1 VILLLAVAV
10 GLLAGLARAWYGG
23 CRLASPSL
31 HLVWLVPVAFVPQW
45 LAFHLPATR
54 KLVPDDT
61 AAAILVSSQA
71 FLLVFAWLNRHQPG
85 FWALGLGLA
94 LNLLAIGLNG
104 GLMPISPE
112 TLSRLVPDALPDA
125 WQIGHRLGSGK
136 DVVLPIAA
144 TRLWWLGDRFLLPR
158 WLPYQVAFSLGDAFI
173 AGGAFWFLWMLG
185 EGHGMRQNK
194 QRRFEYAHRALAR
207 CKERFAKWQRVEPL
221 SKRGGGKSG
230 VLRSAV
236 GRSSNGAENR
246 LQR

>member
-1 VILLLAVAV
+1 VILLLAIVA
-10 GLLAGLARAWYGG
+10 GLLAGLARAWHGG
-23 CRLASPSL
+23 RRLASPSL
-31 HLVWLVPVAFVPQW
+31 RLVWLVLVAFAPQW
-45 LAFHLPATR
+45 LTFYLPATR
-54 KLVPDDT
+54 QLVSDDL
-61 AAAILVSSQA
+61 AAAILVSSQVV
-71 FLLVFAWLNRHQPG
+71 LLAFAWFNRHQPG

-94 LNLLAIGLNG
+94 LNLLVIGLNG

-112 TLSRLVPDALPDA
+112 TLSRLVPNALPDA
-125 WQIGHRLGSGK
+125 WQISHRLGSGK
-136 DVVLPIAA
+136 DVVLPLAA
-144 TRLWWLGDRFLLPR
+144 TQLWWLGDRFLLPR
-158 WLPYQVAFSLGDAFI
+158 WFPYRVAFSLGDVFI

-185 EGHGMRQNK
+185 EGHGKRQNK
-194 QRRFEYAHRALAR
+194 QRRSEYAHRALAR

>member
-1 VILLLAVAV
+1 VILLLAIAA
-10 GLLAGLARAWYGG
+10 GLLAGLARAWHGG

-45 LAFHLPATR
+45 LAFYLPATR
-54 KLVPDDT
+54 RLASDDL

-71 FLLVFAWLNRHQPG
+71 FLLVFAWFNRHESG

-94 LNLLAIGLNG
+94 LNLLVIALNG

-112 TLSRLVPDALPDA
+112 TLSRLVPDAPPGA
-125 WQIGHRLGSGK
+125 WQIGRRLGGGK
-136 DVVLPIAA
+136 DVILPIAA
-144 TRLWWLGDRFLLPR
+144 TRLWWLGDRFLPPR
-158 WLPYQVAFSLGDAFI
+158 WFPYRVAFSLGDAFI

-185 EGHGMRQNK
+185 KGHGKRQNK
-194 QRRFEYAHRALAR
+194 QGRSDYAYGVFAR
-207 CKERFAKWQRVEPL
+207 CRERFAKWQRVEPL
-221 SKRGGGKSG
+221 GKRGGGKSG

-236 GRSSNGAENR
+236 GRSSDSAENR